1 MNKESY
7 LKDKKKF
14 NDQVEDLKL
23 TFDFNDISYIIVKKE
38 EEIAELTRHLRN
50 TYSDICS
57 STNLEILMTKIITVN
72 QIINDF

>member
-23 TFDFNDISYIIVKKE
+23 TFDFNDISYIIIKKE

-50 TYSDICS
+50 TYSDKCS
-57 STNLEILMTKIITVN
+57 ATNLEILMTKIITVN